1 MSALSKA
8 SPLKRKPAE
17 SSKSPSKPKT
27 TLEPGNPLW
36 FCLNA
41 QDCPEGRLGVRTKK
55 DGKHYTTCDKNDWRD
70 PETCKVTCSFLAP
83 SKDHPH
89 NCHICLQD
97 VGGKPSIGIP
107 TDEVDDRG
115 YKVWENYCAVFSL
128 CAGARTKDGGT
139 FKNATAAT
147 GDIVGVSACVRSKVY
162 QVARCVR
169 SRLPR
174 VKDVPSGWKFT
185 GVDCCL

>member
-115 YKVWENYCAVFSL
+115 YK
-128 CAGARTKDGGT
+128 ARSQTHGQARA
-139 FKNATAAT
+139 FAM
-147 GDIVGVSACVRSKVY
+147 RHL
-162 QVARCVR
+162 VA
-169 SRLPR
+169 
-174 VKDVPSGWKFT
+174 
-185 GVDCCL
+185 